1 MKAIDIAEYM
11 VSICVEDKKP
21 ISNLQLQ
28 KILYFV
34 QKCYLKKDINSP
46 AFEDSIEA
54 WQFGP
59 VVPAV
64 YYRFS
69 GFGAMPIT
77 FKYPYEQFGISR
89 KDLANIR
96 EITENKRECDPWE
109 LVDATHKLGGAWD
122 RVYKGGEGLR
132 QVIPNAYIAEET

>member
-1 MKAIDIAEYM
+1 MKAIEIAEYM

-28 KILYFV
+28 KILYYV
-34 QKCYLKKDINSP
+34 QKCYLKKDRNSP
-46 AFEDSIEA
+46 AFDDSIEA

-77 FKYPYEQFGISR
+77 FKYPYTEFDISQE
-89 KDLANIR
+89 DLAIIR
-96 EITENKRECDPWE
+96 DITESKRECDPWE
-109 LVDATHKLGGAWD
+109 LVGETHKLGGAWNK
-122 RVYKGGEGLR
+122 VYKNGTGLR
-132 QVIPNAYIAEET
+132 KVIPNEYIAEET